1 MNVVAPNVAS
11 PDLVAVKTKQQATWS
26 SGDYSA
32 VGTTLQIVGE
42 TLAET
47 MDLRPDSRVL
57 DVAAGNGNATLAAAR
72 RYCNVVSTDYV
83 STWLKAGMAR
93 AEAERL
99 TIAFR
104 EADAENLPFE
114 AGSFDAV
121 MSTFGVMFTA
131 NQEAA
136 ATELARVCRRG
147 GRIGLANWTPG
158 SFVADIFRTIGKHV
172 PPPAGVHSPLEW
184 GTRERL
190 EELFGG
196 TASKID
202 IETRHFTFRLR
213 SPEFWVEHWRAVYGP
228 MTKAFEAVGEEGA
241 AALEAD
247 LIELAQSA
255 SRDAN
260 AMIVPAEYAEVII
273 HRD

>member
-26 SGDYSA
+26 SGDYST

-42 TLAET
+42 NLAEA

-136 ATELARVCRRG
+136 ASELMRVCRRG
-147 GRIGLANWTPG
+147 GRIGLANWTPD
-158 SFVADIFRTIGKHV
+158 SFVADVFRTIGKHV

-184 GTRERL
+184 GTPERL

-196 TASKID
+196 NVSKID
-202 IETRHFTFRLR
+202 IQKRHFTFRLR

-228 MTKAFEAVGEEGA
+228 MTKAFETVGDEGA
-241 AALEAD
+241 SALEAD
-247 LIELAQSA
+247 LVALAQNA
-255 SRDAN
+255 SRDET
-260 AMIVPAEYAEVII
+260 AMIVPAEYAEVVI

>member
-1 MNVVAPNVAS
+1 MNIAAPAAA
-11 PDLVAVKTKQQATWS
+11 DLAAVKSKQHATWS

-42 TLAET
+42 TLAEAL
-47 MDLRPDSRVL
+47 DLRPDSRVL

-72 RYCNVVSTDYV
+72 RFCNVVSTDYV
-83 STWLKAGMAR
+83 TNWLRAGMAR

-99 TIAFR
+99 TVAFR

-136 ATELARVCRRG
+136 AAELLRVCRSG
-147 GRIGLANWTPG
+147 GRIGLANWTPT
-158 SFVADIFRTIGKHV
+158 SFIADVFRTIGRHV
-172 PPPAGVHSPLEW
+172 PPPAGVRSPLEW
-184 GTRERL
+184 GTRDRL
-190 EELFGG
+190 HELFG
-196 TASKID
+196 ANAAKI
-202 IETRHFTFRLR
+202 EVTPRHFTFRMR
-213 SPEFWVEHWRAVYGP
+213 SPAYWIEHWRAVYGP
-228 MTKAFEAVGEEGA
+228 MTKAFEAVGDDGA

-247 LIELAQSA
+247 LMALGKSA
-255 SRDAN
+255 SRDAT
-260 AMIVPAEYAEVII
+260 AMIVPAEYAEVVIT
-273 HRD
+273 RA